1 MKMRPLFP
9 AFAALAFAATSPA
22 QEKAPAAAAPVESP
36 IVETPAPST
45 PLIDEWEGIVNI
57 DASVLVP
64 DYREPWNSG
73 APSGGSGTGFL
84 IGKNRFLTNAHVIS
98 NATKL
103 VIRTTNDPE
112 PHPARVVFVAHDCD
126 LAILEAEDGKP
137 FEKLKPLTFGGIP
150 KLNTEVI
157 AVGYPIG
164 GDRISVTRGVV
175 SRIDFRPFSHTQV
188 DSHLAIQ
195 VDAAINPGN
204 SGGPVLQSG
213 QVVGVAFQGFSGR
226 VAQNV
231 GYIIPVPVIK
241 RFLKD
246 VEDGHYDHYVDLAAS
261 DFAIE
266 NSAQRKALHLNGD
279 GVGVMIAEVE
289 PAGSVGGILQRG
301 DVLLS
306 MDGNPVL
313 NNGLI
318 RFEGELMDMNE
329 VVERKFAGDKL
340 NLTYLRN
347 GEKKETEVTLKRFD
361 PYVKLGE
368 QYNQR
373 PRYVVYAGLVFQPMD
388 KNLMDAHQ
396 ISDPAANYLF
406 DNYLTE
412 KLYVERPEPVLLT
425 SILADEVN
433 TYITP
438 YANSVV
444 DEINGVKIRSLKDV
458 KTALAKKG
466 EKADFVVIKLL
477 EKGRPLVLKRDLA
490 EAAHPKIMQT
500 YNVPEDSYLGENEKD

>member
-1 MKMRPLFP
+1 MKKR
-9 AFAALAFAATSPA
+9 FALPVLALLAQMATAPA
-22 QEKAPAAAAPVESP
+22 QELVPDAVPAASPAAPE
-36 IVETPAPST
+36 AP
-45 PLIDEWEGIVNI
+45 LLDEWEGIVNI
-57 DASVLVP
+57 DASVLQP

-73 APSGGSGTGFL
+73 QPTGGSGTGFL
-84 IGKNRFLTNAHVIS
+84 IGKNRFLTNAHVVS

-126 LAILEAEDGKP
+126 LALIEAEDGTP
-137 FEKLKPLTFGGIP
+137 FEKLKPLGFGGIP

-204 SGGPVLQSG
+204 SGGPVIQDG
-213 QVVGVAFQGFSGR
+213 KVVGVAFQGFSGR

-231 GYIIPVPVIK
+231 GYIIPVPVVE

-246 VEDGHYDHYVDLAAS
+246 VEDGHYDHYVDLAVS
-261 DFAIE
+261 DFPIE
-266 NSAQRKALHLNGD
+266 NAAQRKAFGLNGG
-279 GVGVMIAEVE
+279 GVGVMIADVE
-289 PAGSVGGILQRG
+289 PAGSVGDVLKRG

-306 MDGNPVL
+306 MDGNPVM

-340 NLTYLRN
+340 KLAYQRD
-347 GEKKETEVTLKRFD
+347 GKKTETEITLKRFD

-396 ISDPAANYLF
+396 IGDRTANYMF

-412 KLYVERPEPVLLT
+412 KLYVEWPEPVLLT
-425 SILADEVN
+425 NVLADEVN
-433 TYITP
+433 TYLTP
-438 YANSVV
+438 YAQSVV
-444 DEINGVKIRSLKDV
+444 DEINGVKIRRLKDV

-466 EKADFVVIKLL
+466 DKPGFVVVKLL
-477 EKGRPLVLKRDLA
+477 EKDRPLVLKRELA
-490 EAAHPKIMQT
+490 DTAHPKIMQT
-500 YNVPEDSYLGENEKD
+500 YNIPEDAYLGDEAH